1 MTERTTSRVIPRIGP
16 NDSIPLLTEVIDL
29 PTEGARQ
36 PAPDATPAGAAQAV
50 AWSDSGAGGSGHA
63 QPVHDMTWPG
73 PVTHVVMPRETGDGI
88 PAPEIPALHQP
99 TPSTQDG
106 AYSVSHVTH
115 HASPPPSPDELRA
128 VRSELL
134 TRVMMRFRTEWPQV
148 VEAHTE
154 ATLQS
159 RLAPLTAQL
168 AAELTQA
175 MEARLVEWLD
185 ATLEEIERDPGG
197 M

>member
-1 MTERTTSRVIPRIGP
+1 MSERTTSRVIPRPGP
-16 NDSIPLLTEVIDL
+16 HDSIPLLTEVIDL
-29 PTEGARQ
+29 PATPADAAPAGGVIDTTGMPASGVVTHVGNVGDGSDGASDLGDMVALNDVVELTDVVALDDRFDNSSDDDSDDGGG
-36 PAPDATPAGAAQAV
+36 PPILDATPYL
-50 AWSDSGAGGSGHA
+50 SGE
-63 QPVHDMTWPG
+63 D
-73 PVTHVVMPRETGDGI
+73 D
-88 PAPEIPALHQP
+88 
-99 TPSTQDG
+99 
-106 AYSVSHVTH
+106 
-115 HASPPPSPDELRA
+115 LRA

-175 MEARLVEWLD
+175 LEARLVEWLD

>member
-1 MTERTTSRVIPRIGP
+1 MTERTTSRVIPRMGP
-16 NDSIPLLTEVIDL
+16 NDSIPLLTEVVEL
-29 PTEGARQ
+29 PADG
-36 PAPDATPAGAAQAV
+36 ATPPLPGAGAMPGAAARAGDAGPPAQLNDA
-50 AWSDSGAGGSGHA
+50 A
-63 QPVHDMTWPG
+63 WPG
-73 PVTHVVMPRETGDGI
+73 AVTHVVMPMEPGSAVPVPDVPTLSQ
-88 PAPEIPALHQP
+88 PAP
-99 TPSTQDG
+99 STRDG
-106 AYSVSHVTH
+106 AYSVSH
-115 HASPPPSPDELRA
+115 ASAPPPSEEELRA

-168 AAELTQA
+168 ASELTQA
-175 MEARLVEWLD
+175 LEARLVEWLD

>member
-1 MTERTTSRVIPRIGP
+1 MSERTTSRVIPRLGP
-16 NDSIPLLTEVIDL
+16 NDSVPLLTEVVDL
-29 PTEGARQ
+29 PDLPPETTFAPPSGPASTAASTVIDTASMSESGLVSSVGDTEGGVEDD
-36 PAPDATPAGAAQAV
+36 PEAPMID
-50 AWSDSGAGGSGHA
+50 
-63 QPVHDMTWPG
+63 PVPFLPG
-73 PVTHVVMPRETGDGI
+73 ED
-88 PAPEIPALHQP
+88 
-99 TPSTQDG
+99 D
-106 AYSVSHVTH
+106 
-115 HASPPPSPDELRA
+115 LRA

-168 AAELTQA
+168 ASELTQA
-175 MEARLVEWLD
+175 LEARLVEWLD

>member
-29 PTEGARQ
+29 PADAARQ
-36 PAPDATPAGAAQAV
+36 DAPQDANAAPAPVSPPQPHIAREPA
-50 AWSDSGAGGSGHA
+50 
-63 QPVHDMTWPG
+63 WPG
-73 PVTHVVMPRETGDGI
+73 PATHVVVPREAAT
-88 PAPEIPALHQP
+88 PMPEVPALGQP
-99 TPSTQDG
+99 NPSVQDG
-106 AYSVSHVTH
+106 AYSVSHGMP
-115 HASPPPSPDELRA
+115 HAAAHAAPPSDEELRA

-175 MEARLVEWLD
+175 LEARLVEWLD

-197 M
+197 V

>member
-29 PTEGARQ
+29 PADAARQ
-36 PAPDATPAGAAQAV
+36 GAEQAAGAAAP
-50 AWSDSGAGGSGHA
+50 AAGGPA
-63 QPVHDMTWPG
+63 QPHVAHVPLEPAWPG
-73 PVTHVVMPRETGDGI
+73 SPTHVVVPREAAT
-88 PAPEIPALHQP
+88 PVPEVPALAQP
-99 TPSTQDG
+99 NPNPSTQDG
-106 AYSVSHVTH
+106 AYSASHAAVH
-115 HASPPPSPDELRA
+115 PVPPPSDEELRA

-175 MEARLVEWLD
+175 LEARLVEWLD

-197 M
+197 V

>member
-29 PTEGARQ
+29 PADAARQ
-36 PAPDATPAGAAQAV
+36 GAVDEAGAAP
-50 AWSDSGAGGSGHA
+50 AGGTA
-63 QPVHDMTWPG
+63 QPHDGHTPHEAAWPG
-73 PVTHVVMPRETGDGI
+73 APTHVVVPREAATPVPDV
-88 PAPEIPALHQP
+88 PALAQP
-99 TPSTQDG
+99 NPSTQDG
-106 AYSVSHVTH
+106 AYSVTH
-115 HASPPPSPDELRA
+115 ATPHAAPPPSDEELRA

-175 MEARLVEWLD
+175 LEARLVEWLD

-197 M
+197 V

>member
-29 PTEGARQ
+29 PADGARPPVQ
-36 PAPDATPAGAAQAV
+36 DEP
-50 AWSDSGAGGSGHA
+50 GAGTVARTEAEAGGRSHA
-63 QPVHDMTWPG
+63 Q
-73 PVTHVVMPRETGDGI
+73 
-88 PAPEIPALHQP
+88 PAPEISWPGALTHVVVPREAGAGIAAAEVPALHQP
-99 TPSTQDG
+99 TPSARDG
-106 AYSVSHVTH
+106 AYSVSHAAP
-115 HASPPPSPDELRA
+115 HASPPPSADELRA

-168 AAELTQA
+168 ASELTQSL
-175 MEARLVEWLD
+175 EARLVEWLD